1 MTRLG
6 GDPADV
12 LGPLVR
18 PERSG
23 RSHGTDAAPT
33 QAPPRRRQRMLKAID
48 ELTKPGLRAGLAKTN
63 QTIPTMS

>member
-23 RSHGTDAAPT
+23 QKATGQMLPSRKRS
-33 QAPPRRRQRMLKAID
+33 PRRQQRILKAID
-48 ELTKPGLRAGLAKTN
+48 ELK
-63 QTIPTMS
+63 MVV